1 MQNQEK
7 FQRTKAKLTAS
18 LFIIFAIVGL
28 IIIGVYKK
36 DTVKETVQ
44 DNVKEIKQK
53 WSDWVS
59 VNEPVNETLEESTTF
74 VYDSSKEQKSWAA

>member
-18 LFIIFAIVGL
+18 LFIIFAIIGL

-44 DNVKEIKQK
+44 DNVKEMKQK

-59 VNEPVNETLEESTTF
+59 GNESVNEEESTTF

>member
-18 LFIIFAIVGL
+18 LFVLFAIIGL

-36 DTVKETVQ
+36 DTVTETVQ

-59 VNEPVNETLEESTTF
+59 GNESVYEMLEESTTF
-74 VYDSSKEQKSWAA
+74 VYDSSK

>member
-18 LFIIFAIVGL
+18 LFIIFAIIGL

-59 VNEPVNETLEESTTF
+59 GNESVYEMLEESTNF
-74 VYDSSKEQKSWAA
+74 VYDSSKWKKS